1 MRKDLHL
8 AYWKG
13 DIYAVVRHDFG
24 AVSPD
29 IVEQVKHDPDR
40 FVPYQSSISLE
51 VILIKGQLRHPVVPV
66 RTSEKAG
73 AVIARYLFH
82 SSPSEATMFRPKTSS
97 GTYISTGLGNLAR

>member
-51 VILIKGQLRHPVVPV
+51 VILIK
-66 RTSEKAG
+66 
-73 AVIARYLFH
+73 
-82 SSPSEATMFRPKTSS
+82 
-97 GTYISTGLGNLAR
+97 